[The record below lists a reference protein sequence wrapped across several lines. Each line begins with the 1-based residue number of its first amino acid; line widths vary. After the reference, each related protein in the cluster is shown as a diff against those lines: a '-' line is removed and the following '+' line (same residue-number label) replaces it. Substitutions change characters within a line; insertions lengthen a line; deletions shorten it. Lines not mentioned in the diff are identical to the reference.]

1 MIRRLYYQEM
11 KLVFHDIS
19 TFQNS
24 MLKIVTSQTFL
35 ICEVKPEPEIFQQG
49 LGLVTILLPT

>member
-1 MIRRLYYQEM
+1 M
-11 KLVFHDIS
+11 KLVSHDMVS

>member
-1 MIRRLYYQEM
+1 M
-11 KLVFHDIS
+11 KLVSHDMVS

-35 ICEVKPEPEIFQQG
+35 ICDCEVKPEPEIFQQG